1 MQNCCP
7 RYTLADN
14 SIQMT
19 WCLHK
24 GMLVNNLIG
33 EHLAG
38 SDSKSGTVQLILQDF
53 LRAAPS
59 FSHTEPHKHG
69 SDL

>member
-1 MQNCCP
+1 
-7 RYTLADN
+7 
-14 SIQMT
+14 MT